1 MNQELNRIRQNPV
14 SAILLLLAVAGLACV
29 YIFQRHQVLFALC
42 NCQLDSDTSFILIKT
57 TRVLLNDLFMLLIIH
72 LWFRSPSITKLALW
86 IQLVDILILLPIY
99 LTLKLRLEGD
109 SEISSPLLSQLH
121 RLIVNPTLMIL
132 IFPAVYFQRLKKSS

>member
-1 MNQELNRIRQNPV
+1 MNQELNQIRQNPV
-14 SAILLLLAVAGLACV
+14 SAIFLLLALAGLACV
-29 YIFQRHQVLFALC
+29 YIFQRSQVLYSLC

-86 IQLVDILILLPIY
+86 IQLVDIFILLPIY
-99 LTLKLRLEGD
+99 LTLKLRIEGD